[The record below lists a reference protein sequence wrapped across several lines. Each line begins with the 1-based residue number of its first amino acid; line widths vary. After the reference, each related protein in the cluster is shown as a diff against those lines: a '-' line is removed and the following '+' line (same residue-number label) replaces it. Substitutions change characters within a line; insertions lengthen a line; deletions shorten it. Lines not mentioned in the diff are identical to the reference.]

1 MDKMKLSFPQK
12 NIWLVEK
19 FNEGT
24 NINSIVGTIEI
35 KYGFDTKKCN
45 EAINEVIKNNDALRL
60 KFVEEFGNVFQ
71 ILEDYEPYD
80 AEFVDFSD
88 SNDLDIASKKREIA
102 LIPLDI
108 FNNETY
114 KFYILKYTKDSGAIL
129 MKIHHLVCDA
139 WSCSNIGTDIASFLE
154 NGECEKRVSYKE
166 FLNSEDEY
174 VNSEKYLKDKEFW
187 NEYLDGIEETVSL
200 KETKENIKNE
210 AKRYSI
216 KLSKEENDA
225 INSFCK
231 ENRVSVF
238 SLFLGAL
245 STYIYRI
252 KDKNDFVIGTPIL
265 NRSNFKEKQILG
277 MFISTIPLRIKIE
290 ENQKFIDVVK
300 NISSNTMN
308 VFRHQKYPY
317 SKILEDVRKNTNL
330 KDNLY
335 NVILSYQNARAKLI
349 DNDKYS
355 TSWIFNE
362 VLNDQLQIHVT
373 DMDNTGNL
381 LINYDY
387 LKDAFEN
394 DEVEYIHTRLMA
406 IIKNAIK
413 DIDID
418 VENIDIIS
426 DEEKNKIIYEF
437 NNTTTNYP
445 KDKTVIELFEEQV
458 TKTPDNVA
466 LVFED
471 KAITYKE
478 LNEKANRFAH
488 YLKEEKGLKENDV
501 VGIMID
507 KSIDMICTIISC
519 LKLRVAYIP
528 IEINYP
534 KDRVKTIL
542 EDCEAKFLILND
554 NLDNLEYDMIKFLD
568 ESKIS
573 NYSNENVSDIASNVN
588 DTIYIMYTSG
598 TTGKPKGVAINNINI
613 VSLVKNTNY
622 IDFMKSD
629 RLSQTGSIMFDAST
643 FEYWGAL
650 LNGLTLYLIKKEVM
664 LNPIELSKY
673 IRNNDITVMF
683 ITSALFNQ
691 LVEYDASM
699 FKNVRVLLTGGEIL
713 SVKHMNKVLKN
724 CPNTKLYNVY
734 GPTETTTFATFYK
747 INDIFDKNIPI
758 GKPLANKMCYI
769 IDNKNRLLPI
779 YAEGEL
785 AIGGDGV
792 AKGYIKREDLNSTK
806 FIFNQFSKNG
816 KIYKTGDVSYFDNL
830 GNVNFVCRID
840 NQIKI
845 NGFRIELDEIKTK
858 IINNDKI
865 QDCYVFIKEND
876 GEKSIGVA
884 YTVNDNEKISEDEL
898 KKYLTKDFP
907 YYMVPKYFIEFN
919 KLPLNKNGKV
929 DGKKVKEVLDKKS
942 ENIKEQVSKENYSGI
957 YLDLYNLFSEVL
969 NKKNISMDDN
979 FFEIGGDSIIAIK
992 LITIAISKNIAITY
1006 ADFFKNPTIRMLGNM
1021 LLEKSK
1027 YVSISEG
1034 IEKLDYSNINKV
1046 LKKNKYNGEKLI
1058 SKDLGNVLLIGVTG
1072 FLGAHILDEFMKNEK
1087 GKIYCVIRKKENLD
1101 IETRI
1106 KDRLNFFFGNKYDSE
1121 FGKRI
1126 FIIEGDLENK
1136 DIITDKNLLIKLKE
1150 EISTVINAAANVRHF
1165 GNEEKFRK
1173 INVTGVGNL
1182 VDFCIENNKKLIH
1195 TSTLS
1200 VSGNILETGQVFQ
1213 DDIPKGT
1220 IYNENNLYIGQNL
1233 DNIYAYTKFLGEKV
1247 VLDAICNKGLDAKIM
1262 RMGNLTGRE
1271 FDGKFQPNV
1280 SENAFANR
1288 LKTFIELGV
1297 LPENILDFYL
1307 EFTPIDYAAKSVI
1320 LLSKLC
1326 NDYNVFHLFNHKHI
1340 QMEEVDRIFNS
1351 MGINLKHITKKEMT
1365 ELIDKYSNDKRYRG
1379 KIQGIILDINK
1390 NKEVEYKSN
1399 IKVLSDFTI
1408 EVLKKLGFDWPEV
1421 KDEYIK
1427 KYINYLYDIKFLSR
1441 EG

>member
-35 KYGFDTKKCN
+35 KNGFDTKKCN
-45 EAINEVIKNNDALRL
+45 EAINEIIKNNDALRL

-88 SNDLDIASKKREIA
+88 SNDLDIVSKKRELA

-114 KFYILKYTKDSGAIL
+114 KFYILKYTKNSGAIL

-174 VNSEKYLKDKEFW
+174 VNSEKYLKDKDFW

-252 KDKNDFVIGTPIL
+252 KGKNDFVIGTPIL

-381 LINYDY
+381 VINYDY

-418 VENIDIIS
+418 VENIDIMS

-478 LNEKANRFAH
+478 LNEKSNMLAH
-488 YLKEEKGLKENDV
+488 YLRYEKNINPNDKISLILNRGIEMIITIYAVLK
-501 VGIMID
+501 
-507 KSIDMICTIISC
+507 SSA
-519 LKLRVAYIP
+519 AYIP
-528 IEINYP
+528 IDVDFPDERKEYMINNSDS
-534 KDRVKTIL
+534 KLVIKSNSIDFK
-542 EDCEAKFLILND
+542 CENCINIDDIDTSKYSKE
-554 NLDNLEYDMIKFLD
+554 NLEIINRPDDLIYMI
-568 ESKIS
+568 
-573 NYSNENVSDIASNVN
+573 
-588 DTIYIMYTSG
+588 YTSG
-598 TTGKPKGVAINNINI
+598 TTGKPKGVMIKHKNVANLAFATNDFQKLNECNTVGAFSSYSFDISIFEI
-613 VSLVKNTNY
+613 MVSL
-622 IDFMKSD
+622 I
-629 RLSQTGSIMFDAST
+629 
-643 FEYWGAL
+643 
-650 LNGLTLYLIKKEVM
+650 NGKKVIIANELEQKVPEKIYNLIKKQKIEVVYM
-664 LNPIELSKY
+664 TPTRMQLLLNFDK
-673 IRNNDITVMF
+673 DG
-683 ITSALFNQ
+683 SAICNL
-691 LVEYDASM
+691 
-699 FKNVRVLLTGGEIL
+699 KRILLGGEIFP
-713 SVKHMNKVLKN
+713 VNFYE
-724 CPNTKLYNVY
+724 KLRKFTNAKIYDGY
-734 GPTETTTFATFYK
+734 GPTEITVWSSAK
-747 INDIFDKNIPI
+747 EIQRKDEINIGYSIPNVRSYILDK
-758 GKPLANKMCYI
+758 
-769 IDNKNRLLPI
+769 KNRFLPI
-779 YAEGEL
+779 MCEGEL
-785 AIGGDGV
+785 CIAGAGV
-792 AKGYIKREDLNSTK
+792 AEGYYKNEKLTKEK
-806 FIFNQFSKNG
+806 FINKYNQR
-816 KIYKTGDVSYFDNL
+816 IYKTGDIAKFNKFGELEFL
-830 GNVNFVCRID
+830 GRVD
-840 NQIKI
+840 NQIKLH
-845 NGFRIELDEIKTK
+845 GLRIEIDEIE
-858 IINNDKI
+858 NS
-865 QDCYVFIKEND
+865 IKEFEDINQAVVVIKNERIYAYFSSNVKIEIND
-876 GEKSIGVA
+876 
-884 YTVNDNEKISEDEL
+884 L
-898 KKYLTKDFP
+898 KKYLRKRLP
-907 YYMVPKYFIEFN
+907 IYMIPLKFIQVDKFEFTVLGKIDKS
-919 KLPLNKNGKV
+919 KLPEIDNETVEYVKPRNSTDLLIFDAVTKILNKDSISIEENLFEAGLDSINSMSLLTILKQKGI
-929 DGKKVKEVLDKKS
+929 DITYGEIYDYPTIKELSDRIISKKS
-942 ENIKEQVSKENYSGI
+942 SSKYNEIKEYDYSKINKILKNQNNNVLKNEPSGI
-957 YLDLYNLFSEVL
+957 LL
-969 NKKNISMDDN
+969 
-979 FFEIGGDSIIAIK
+979 
-992 LITIAISKNIAITY
+992 
-1006 ADFFKNPTIRMLGNM
+1006 LGA
-1021 LLEKSK
+1021 
-1027 YVSISEG
+1027 
-1034 IEKLDYSNINKV
+1034 
-1046 LKKNKYNGEKLI
+1046 
-1058 SKDLGNVLLIGVTG
+1058 TG
-1072 FLGAHILDEFMKNEK
+1072 FLGIHILEK
-1087 GKIYCVIRKKENLD
+1087 LLLETKQKVYCMIRKKDGKNS
-1101 IETRI
+1101 IERMKNI
-1106 KDRLNFFFGNKYDSE
+1106 LNYYFDGKYVDE
-1121 FGKRI
+1121 IGKRI
-1126 FIIEGDLENK
+1126 IILEADISDESANVTEKLLKSINDNFDTVINTASRVTHFGEEKLFMNINLKSSNLIAKFCLENK
-1136 DIITDKNLLIKLKE
+1136 
-1150 EISTVINAAANVRHF
+1150 
-1165 GNEEKFRK
+1165 
-1173 INVTGVGNL
+1173 
-1182 VDFCIENNKKLIH
+1182 KKLIYI
-1195 TSTLS
+1195 STLS
-1200 VSGNILETGQVFQ
+1200 VSGNSLEGGYVAQN
-1213 DDIPKGT
+1213 DIKQNT
-1220 IYNENNLYIGQNL
+1220 EFTENDLYLGQNL
-1233 DNIYAYTKFLGEKV
+1233 NNIYIYSKFLAERALLEYV
-1247 VLDAICNKGLDAKIM
+1247 QQGLDLKII
-1262 RMGNLTGRE
+1262 RIGNLTCRTS
-1271 FDGKFQPNV
+1271 DYKFQLNKD
-1280 SENAFANR
+1280 ENAFANR
-1288 LKTFIELGV
+1288 IKTLLQIKV
-1297 LPENILDFYL
+1297 LPENLKDLYF
-1307 EFTPIDYAAKSVI
+1307 EFTPVDVVAEIILKMAYIKSNRIIYHIFNHNHINIEDFIEFMKYKDINIKFIDKIEFSKLMNEYLKNKDTVEKIKGI
-1320 LLSKLC
+1320 LIDLSKDNEL
-1326 NDYNVFHLFNHKHI
+1326 NY
-1340 QMEEVDRIFNS
+1340 
-1351 MGINLKHITKKEMT
+1351 ITNIKIKSDITLRMLEKLDIT
-1365 ELIDKYSNDKRYRG
+1365 WPKIDK
-1379 KIQGIILDINK
+1379 
-1390 NKEVEYKSN
+1390 
-1399 IKVLSDFTI
+1399 
-1408 EVLKKLGFDWPEV
+1408 
-1421 KDEYIK
+1421 EYIYGYIDSIMGGK
-1427 KYINYLYDIKFLSR
+1427 KW
-1441 EG
+1441 